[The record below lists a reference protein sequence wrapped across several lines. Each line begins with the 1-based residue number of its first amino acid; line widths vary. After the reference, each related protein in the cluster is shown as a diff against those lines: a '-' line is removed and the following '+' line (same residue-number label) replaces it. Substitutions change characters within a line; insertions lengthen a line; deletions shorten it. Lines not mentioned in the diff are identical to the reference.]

1 MHFIF
6 RVGNNYLYLVW
17 KYDKNNMTA
26 KVESTDVTICNFNVI
41 FNFSTGIQNN
51 CSEYFEKLL
60 ENFRCEVPCFLKAT
74 FI

>member
-26 KVESTDVTICNFNVI
+26 KVESTDVTICHFNVI
-41 FNFSTGIQNN
+41 FNFSTGILQNN
-51 CSEYFEKLL
+51 CSEYFEKVL
-60 ENFRCEVPCFLKAT
+60 ENFRCEVPF
-74 FI
+74 F